1 MRQIVLPRPQ
11 PSAGTDP
18 AYVRGVVLVALAGG
32 FWSLGGLLV
41 RLVEAASSWQIIL
54 FRSLALALSLLLII
68 GLRNRGRL
76 VRPFRNVGFNGAA
89 AGMALSGGFIGF
101 VLALEHTSVANA
113 TFMLGTSPFFAA
125 LLGRLILGE
134 RVRRLTLLAMVLTAI
149 GILVMVSGGLVLGT
163 VAGNLLALGASC
175 CFSIFSVLLRRGRHD
190 MLPCA
195 AIAGM
200 FAALVALPIA
210 ISEASG
216 IGAALMLSPRDL
228 ALCAVMG
235 SIQVGLGLTVF
246 TLGARHVPAAE
257 LALLSMTELVLAPIW
272 VWLGVGE
279 VPSGFTLIG
288 GAIILLAIA
297 SGAFSDA
304 RRRVPPALV

>member
-1 MRQIVLPRPQ
+1 
-11 PSAGTDP
+11 
-18 AYVRGVVLVALAGG
+18 
-32 FWSLGGLLV
+32 
-41 RLVEAASSWQIIL
+41 
-54 FRSLALALSLLLII
+54 
-68 GLRNRGRL
+68 
-76 VRPFRNVGFNGAA
+76 
-89 AGMALSGGFIGF
+89 
-101 VLALEHTSVANA
+101 
-113 TFMLGTSPFFAA
+113 MLGAPPFFAA

-134 RVRRLTLLAMVLTAI
+134 RVRRLTILAMVLTAT

-235 SIQVGLGLTVF
+235 SVQVGLGLTVF
-246 TLGARHVPAAE
+246 TVGARHVPAAE

-272 VWLGVGE
+272 VWLGVERCRAGS
-279 VPSGFTLIG
+279 P
-288 GAIILLAIA
+288 
-297 SGAFSDA
+297 
-304 RRRVPPALV
+304 

>member
-1 MRQIVLPRPQ
+1 MRQAVVPKPRPCA
-11 PSAGTDP
+11 SADP
-18 AYVRGVVLVALAGG
+18 DYVRGVVLVALAGG

-41 RLVEAASSWQIIL
+41 RLVEAASGWQIIL
-54 FRSLALALSLLLII
+54 FRSLALVLTLLLIVA
-68 GLRNRGRL
+68 LRHRGRL
-76 VRPFRNVGFNGAA
+76 VTAFRQVGLNGAA
-89 AGMALSGGFIGF
+89 AGTALGGGFIGF
-101 VLALEHTSVANA
+101 VLALQHTSVANA
-113 TFMLGTSPFFAA
+113 TFMLGASPFLAA

-134 RVRRLTLLAMVLTAI
+134 RVRRVTLLGMVLTAI

-175 CFSIFSVLLRRGRHD
+175 CFSIFSVLLRRGQHD

-195 AIAGM
+195 AIAGAA
-200 FAALVALPIA
+200 AALIA
-210 ISEASG
+210 FPMVVNEASS
-216 IGAALMLSPRDL
+216 ISAALLPSARDT

-235 SIQVGLGLTVF
+235 SVQVGLGLTLF
-246 TLGARHVPAAE
+246 TAGARHVPAAE

-288 GAIILLAIA
+288 GALVLLAIA
-297 SGAFSDA
+297 LRALSDA
-304 RRRVPPALV
+304 RRPVPPALV